1 MSGGTGAVPARCG
14 AARLAPSAE
23 QSSGAGTAV
32 QSWPLE
38 THLPLHALPTAP
50 GCARDHVRAVACEWG
65 LSGLAET
72 AELLVSELVTN
83 ALYASERSDVGA
95 DKATVPVVQLWIVTD
110 GISLVIYVWDNS
122 DAMPVRQDA
131 GPDQIGG
138 RGLMLVE
145 ALGKEW
151 GAYRL
156 DSGKVVWVMLA
167 ADP

>member
-1 MSGGTGAVPARCG
+1 MSGGTGAVPARSSG
-14 AARLAPSAE
+14 ARLAPSAE

-72 AELLVSELVTN
+72 AELLVSELITN
-83 ALYASERSDVGA
+83 AIHVSRHLNVRADVPA
-95 DKATVPVVQLWIVTD
+95 VPVVHLWVISDGSSIIV
-110 GISLVIYVWDNS
+110 YVWDANN
-122 DAMPVRQDA
+122 DMPQRRN
-131 GPDQIGG
+131 GRPDEEGG

-145 ALGKEW
+145 TLAKDW
-151 GAYRL
+151 GAYRQA
-156 DSGKVVWVMLA
+156 DGGKVVWVQIS
-167 ADP
+167 DP